1 MESLRDNLR
10 RMKTTTPAAPINV
23 FGILTEFVVLLLGA
37 LLFVI
42 GLSGN
47 YGIASRPT
55 ALVVLGVALIYW
67 GVRSARKPT
76 PKTNRTLIYVR
87 SRSVIVLGVAVL
99 AMSIF
104 PREARHFVRAGGSDP
119 DRQRYPRLDSF
130 SSPRVIPPSRF
141 VCACQ
146 YQGFPL
152 LSSGRKALNLRG
164 ECCCGRTPVRK
175 CPRNRNLQEA

>member
-1 MESLRDNLR
+1 LRSLLRGGAFASAESLRDNLR
-10 RMKTTTPAAPINV
+10 QMKTTVPAAPINV
-23 FGILTEFVVLLLGA
+23 FGILTEFVVLLLGG

-42 GLSGN
+42 GVSGN

-55 ALVVLGVALIYW
+55 ASVVLGVALIFW

-104 PREARHFVRAGGSDP
+104 PREARILLELAGAILIVRGILGAI
-119 DRQRYPRLDSF
+119 LF
-130 SSPRVIPPSRF
+130 
-141 VCACQ
+141 
-146 YQGFPL
+146 
-152 LSSGRKALNLRG
+152 LR
-164 ECCCGRTPVRK
+164 R
-175 CPRNRNLQEA
+175 A